1 MNTDGMTPV
10 SETDTL
16 EHDPDIRGQK
26 FVCLS
31 FISPED
37 VLVAKEPFMFNKF
50 LSSFSQDMRDMFQNL
65 AAYFEGNE
73 GVLETIN
80 LVKERYDYIDTDVGI
95 QKELEFFKEKN
106 HDSLESEFLK
116 RNNFRTSV
124 RGIKVRGSYD
134 SLEEAKARVENIRK
148 FDNKFNV
155 YVAQVG
161 SWCPWSPS
169 PNILEDQVYSET
181 ALNTLVKSYI
191 ENEELKK
198 GVYENRKDDKMDKIK
213 HDMEQRKD
221 LWMAAK
227 GKEDMEKGKA
237 VANQVDQVVDEPSTS
252 GS

>member
-1 MNTDGMTPV
+1 MTPV

-37 VLVAKEPFMFNKF
+37 VMVAKEPFMFNKF
-50 LSSFSQDMRDMFQNL
+50 LGSFSKDMSDMFQNL
-65 AAYFEGNE
+65 TTYFEGKE
-73 GVLETIN
+73 SVIETIN
-80 LVKERYDYIDTDVGI
+80 LVKERYDFIESDVGI
-95 QKELEFFKEKN
+95 QKELDFFKEKN
-106 HDSLESEFLK
+106 HDSLEAEFLK

-148 FDNKFNV
+148 FDSKFNV

-213 HDMEQRKD
+213 HDMDQRKD

-227 GKEDMEKGKA
+227 EKEDSEKGKTS
-237 VANQVDQVVDEPSTS
+237 VDVDHSNVDEASTS